1 MTTWPAPDAVD
12 VLLQRPDETEPSAV
26 GSLRRVGAG
35 SRTAISFTFD
45 QAWLD
50 DRRSFAIDPSLG
62 LYPGEQ
68 FAPGGG
74 LPGIFMDAA
83 PDRWGRSLM
92 ERREAAEAAAD
103 GRRIRRLDDWDF
115 LLGVADSVRMG
126 GLRLRDPRTAAYLDD
141 RPQPVP
147 PIARLREL
155 EAAARGLESARQ
167 DPHSEARWLDVLL
180 APGSSLGGARPK
192 ATFLDES
199 GAPWIAKFPSRSDT
213 IDVGAWEY
221 VLHGLA
227 TKAGIEV
234 PETRLLDLRSGHRT
248 FAARRFDRDGSVR
261 RHYASAMTLTGH
273 VDGEPASYLDV
284 AEAIS
289 DHADASAIPSELEQA
304 YRRLVFNVLAG
315 VRDDHLRN
323 HGFLWGIRGWHL
335 SPAFDLT
342 PTPTRDRHALSLDGD
357 SDEPDLAAVIR
368 VAPYFRLSR
377 LEANAVVNE
386 VRGAVAGWRSNA
398 RAVGLGAF
406 DMQQMEPAFVE
417 D

>member
-1 MTTWPAPDAVD
+1 MTPWPAPDEVE
-12 VLLQRPDETEPSAV
+12 VLLQRPGESGPSTV

-35 SRTAISFTFD
+35 SRTAIAFTFD

-50 DRRSFAIDPSLG
+50 DRRSFAIDPSFG

-68 FAPGGG
+68 FAPDGG
-74 LPGIFMDAA
+74 LPGTLSDAA

-92 ERREAAEAAAD
+92 ERREAADATAE
-103 GRRIRRLDDWDF
+103 GRKIRRLDDWNY
-115 LLGVADSVRMG
+115 LLGVADQVRMG
-126 GLRLRDPRTAAYLDD
+126 GLRLRDPRTATYLDD
-141 RPQPVP
+141 RRQPVP
-147 PIARLREL
+147 PFTRLREL
-155 EAAARGLESARQ
+155 EAAARALESARQ
-167 DPHSEARWLDVLL
+167 DPHSEARWLDILL

-192 ATFLDES
+192 ATFLDET

-213 IDVGAWEY
+213 IDIGAWEY

-227 TKAGIEV
+227 AAAGIKV
-234 PETRLLDLRSGHRT
+234 PEARLLDLGSGHRT
-248 FAARRFDRDGSVR
+248 FAARRFDREGKLR

-273 VDGEPASYLDV
+273 VDGAPASYLDV

-289 DHADASAIPSELEQA
+289 DHADASAIADDLAQA

-323 HGFLWGIRGWHL
+323 HGFLWGATGWRL

-342 PTPTRDRHALSLDGD
+342 PTPARDRHALSLDGN
-357 SDEPDLAAVIR
+357 SDEPDLAAVSR
-368 VAPYFRLSR
+368 VAPYFRLSKP
-377 LEANAVVNE
+377 EASAIVNG
-386 VRGAVAGWRSNA
+386 VRAAVAGWQAEA
-398 RAVGLGAF
+398 RGIGLDGF
-406 DMQQMEPAFVE
+406 DLQQMEPAFV

>member
-1 MTTWPAPDAVD
+1 MTTWPAPDQVD
-12 VLLQRPDETEPSAV
+12 VLLQRPGESESSRV

-68 FAPGGG
+68 FTPDGG
-74 LPGIFMDAA
+74 LLGILSDAA

-92 ERREAAEAAAD
+92 ERREAAEATAE
-103 GRRIRRLDDWDF
+103 GRKIRRLDDWDY
-115 LLGVADSVRMG
+115 LLGVADPVRMG

-141 RPQPVP
+141 RRQPVP
-147 PIARLREL
+147 PFTRLREL
-155 EAAARGLESARQ
+155 EAAARALESARQ
-167 DPHSEARWLDVLL
+167 DSRSEARWLDILL

-213 IDVGAWEY
+213 VDVGAWEY

-234 PETRLLDLRSGHRT
+234 PEARLLVLGSGHRT
-248 FAARRFDRDGSVR
+248 FTARRFDREANRR

-273 VDGEPASYLDV
+273 VDGEPASYLDI

-289 DHADASAIPSELEQA
+289 DHAGASAIAEELAQA

-323 HGFLWGIRGWHL
+323 HGFLWGAAGWHL

-342 PTPTRDRHALSLDGD
+342 PTPARDRHALSLDGD
-357 SDEPDLAAVIR
+357 SDEPDLATVIAL
-368 VAPYFRLSR
+368 APYFRLSKPD
-377 LEANAVVNE
+377 ANAVVDE
-386 VRGAVAGWRSNA
+386 VRGAVAGWQAQA
-398 RAVGLGAF
+398 RAIGLGAF
-406 DMQQMEPAFVE
+406 DVQQMEPAFVE